1 MPGFDSVTTGPAT
14 PAFWRADTALR
25 NQAHG
30 SLCPQP
36 EGEPVVSVSRWIKNN
51 VMTTTKQ
58 FAFRVFLFGPF
69 TVLGPDG
76 ADLTPKSRKSQAILA
91 MLAVAPRGSRSRV
104 WLRDKLW
111 SDRGED
117 QASASLRQALLDIR
131 SSLDVVASQ
140 ALRADKHTV
149 TLDLAL
155 VRVDALDA
163 LSPDRSDEAPGE
175 TEHFLEGLDVRDP
188 EFEEWLTLERQSW
201 QRRLEDSGFEHDLS
215 PKSTPGVVGRQPS
228 SALPRTMA
236 APAPPQRVLPPSSDP
251 VQDAPGVWRVAL
263 LPPVI
268 LGGDPTAA
276 LVQSD
281 VQRGLLSAFIE
292 TGDLRV
298 VDLAPSPFS
307 DLLGYSFAKLPEQVN
322 LSVQIRVFCDPALL
336 RVAIV
341 LQNPADNTLI
351 WADEVQAPRREAVGG
366 TFAMPLIVRATEEAL
381 RHFLRR
387 TGGEKAEAE
396 GRIAA
401 AVASMFRLTRGDL
414 DRSEAILRRHV
425 AATPSAQGHAWL
437 AFLNTFRVGQRFNPE
452 DAALI
457 EETQHLARKALEMEP
472 HNALVAALVG
482 HIHSYLFGEFDYA
495 AGLFERSLRV
505 NPAQTLAWDL
515 YAMLHAYAG
524 QPKRAL
530 AMARWARHL
539 GAFSP
544 HRYYFETTRA
554 ITGTFSA
561 EHRTA
566 IEAGTAALAER
577 PDFNSLLRVLVSSN
591 AHLDRPDEARMFLD
605 RLLTVEPNFSVTSLR
620 EAGYPGLETEG
631 GRHFLDGLIK
641 AGVRKH

>member
-1 MPGFDSVTTGPAT
+1 MQTSFAMSDKSLPMTPPGPV
-14 PAFWRADTALR
+14 
-25 NQAHG
+25 
-30 SLCPQP
+30 C
-36 EGEPVVSVSRWIKNN
+36 GEPNGARSFGRFLPGKPTDMDATRDI
-51 VMTTTKQ
+51 
-58 FAFRVFLFGPF
+58 AFRVFLFGPF
-69 TVLGPDG
+69 TILGPDG
-76 ADLTPKSRKSQAILA
+76 TDLTPKSRKSRAILA

-131 SSLDVVASQ
+131 SSLGPAAVQ

-149 TLDLAL
+149 TLDLAMI
-155 VRVDALDA
+155 RVDALDA
-163 LSPDRSDEAPGE
+163 LAPNERTGAMPAS
-175 TEHFLEGLDVRDP
+175 EHFLEGIDVRDP

-201 QRRLEDSGFEHDLS
+201 HRRLEETGFEHDLT
-215 PKSTPGVVGRQPS
+215 PKSAPGEAGRGPS
-228 SALPRTMA
+228 AALPRTVA
-236 APAPPQRVLPPSSDP
+236 SESASPRPPALSPEPHHDG
-251 VQDAPGVWRVAL
+251 ANAWRVAL
-263 LPPVI
+263 LPAVI
-268 LGGDPTAA
+268 LGGDPAA
-276 LVQSD
+276 AILQAD
-281 VQRGLLSAFIE
+281 VHRGLLAALNE

-307 DLLGYSFAKLPEQVN
+307 DLQGQAFARLPEQVN
-322 LSVQIRVFCDPALL
+322 LSVQVRVVCDPLVM

-341 LQNPADNTLI
+341 LQNPLDNTLI
-351 WADEVQAPRREAVGG
+351 WADETQAPRREAAGG

-387 TGGEKAEAE
+387 TGSAAAEAE

-401 AVASMFRLTRGDL
+401 AVASMFRLTRTDL
-414 DRSEAILRRHV
+414 DRSEAILRRHL
-425 AATPSAQGHAWL
+425 AQGPSAQGYAWL
-437 AFLNTFRVGQRFNPE
+437 AFLNTFRVGQRFNPG
-452 DAALI
+452 DAPLI
-457 EETQHLARKALEMEP
+457 EETQHLARRALEMEP
-472 HNALVAALVG
+472 GNALVAALVG

-495 AGLFERSLRV
+495 AGLFEQSLRV

-554 ITGTFSA
+554 ITGNFSA

-591 AHLDRPDEARMFLD
+591 AHLDRPDEARIFLN

-620 EAGYPGLETEG
+620 EAGYPGLDTEG

-641 AGVRKH
+641 AGVRKN